1 VSREELPTNYA
12 QAIYK
17 MALEEWTS
25 WLTSAQQQLLTDKAT
40 AEALFDAGVSPD
52 EKRRRLEM
60 ILPAESSARFKQF
73 LGFLLEK
80 DDLRSLNEIVGAF
93 EGLVERGA
101 ERAVAHVTSALEL
114 SDEERTQVQDSL
126 RRRFGAGLD
135 FEFQVDSALLGG
147 VRVRVGDTVIDS
159 TVATRLESLRDHLGA
174 R

>member
-25 WLTSAQQQLLTDKAT
+25 WLTSVQQQLLADKA
-40 AEALFDAGVSPD
+40 ASEALFDAGGSPG
-52 EKRRRLEM
+52 EKRQRLDA
-60 ILPAESSARFKQF
+60 ILPAESSIRFKQF

-80 DDLRSLNEIVGAF
+80 GNLRDLDEIIGSF

-114 SDEERTQVQDSL
+114 SDEERTQVEDSL

-135 FEFQVDSALLGG
+135 FEFQVDQALLGG

-159 TVATRLESLRDHLGA
+159 TVATKLESLRDHLGT